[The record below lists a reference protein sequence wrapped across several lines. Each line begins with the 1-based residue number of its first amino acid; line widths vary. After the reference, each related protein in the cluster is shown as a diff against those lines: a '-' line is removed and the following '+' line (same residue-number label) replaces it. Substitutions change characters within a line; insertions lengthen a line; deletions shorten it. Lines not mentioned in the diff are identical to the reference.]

1 LQIYSQDLLKKEQKV
16 KVVINNNGDTL
27 IQMNVEHARLI
38 LKEVSNKKITDN
50 ILKQYIVKD
59 SLNSALSV
67 FQIEKDR
74 ISSIKEYNS
83 IVKIENLEKVVNNKD
98 TEITILNSV
107 IKSKDSEIKKIKLK
121 LKIIGLGTAIV
132 IPIILTLLIK

>member
-1 LQIYSQDLLKKEQKV
+1 MQIYSQDLLKKEQKV

>member
-1 LQIYSQDLLKKEQKV
+1 LKKEQKV